1 MFNISVCCNNL
12 NQINN
17 LNNHLNN
24 FSSCNNFKFN
34 ISWFGSLDHLASN
47 PPREVDI
54 LLLYIKLDY
63 KELVLNIDKMIKT
76 MFGKIEVIYVVDIMD
91 FTLNGYYLKN
101 LKSLLLPIKYPSLE
115 EELLNCI
122 NDLLN
127 NSDSL
132 ELLNCIND
140 LLNNSDSLDDIST
153 KDILFIESLK
163 NKSIIHYEKRSVEVN
178 FKFKLI
184 EKSIDSNV
192 FFKCHNNYLI
202 NLSKIN
208 KISKT
213 SITIG
218 DNIIPIAKNKFL
230 PLKNIL
236 LNMLDIK

>member
-17 LNNHLNN
+17 LNNHLSN

-47 PPREVDI
+47 PPKEVDI
-54 LLLYIKLDY
+54 LLLYIKLDH
-63 KELVLNIDKMIKT
+63 KELVLNIDNMIKT
-76 MFGKIEVIYVVDIMD
+76 MFGKIEVIYIVDIMD

-101 LKSLLLPIKYPSLE
+101 FKSLLLPIKYPSLE

-132 ELLNCIND
+132 
-140 LLNNSDSLDDIST
+140 DDIST
-153 KDILFIESLK
+153 KDILFIESSK
-163 NKSIIHYEKRSVEVN
+163 NKSIIHYEKKSVEVN

>member
-1 MFNISVCCNNL
+1 MFNISVCCSNL

-17 LNNHLNN
+17 LNNHLSN

-47 PPREVDI
+47 PPKEVDI
-54 LLLYIKLDY
+54 LLLYIKLDH
-63 KELVLNIDKMIKT
+63 KEIVLDIDKMIKT

-127 NSDSL
+127 NS
-132 ELLNCIND
+132 
-140 LLNNSDSLDDIST
+140 NSFDDISI
-153 KDILFIESLK
+153 KDILFIESSK
-163 NKSIIHYEKRSVEVN
+163 NKSIIHYDKKSVEVN

-184 EKSIDSNV
+184 EKNIDSNV

>member
-76 MFGKIEVIYVVDIMD
+76 MFGKIEVIYIVDIMD

-101 LKSLLLPIKYPSLE
+101 FKSLLLPIKYQSLE
-115 EELLNCI
+115 E
-122 NDLLN
+122 
-127 NSDSL
+127 

-163 NKSIIHYEKRSVEVN
+163 NKSIIHYEKKSVEVN